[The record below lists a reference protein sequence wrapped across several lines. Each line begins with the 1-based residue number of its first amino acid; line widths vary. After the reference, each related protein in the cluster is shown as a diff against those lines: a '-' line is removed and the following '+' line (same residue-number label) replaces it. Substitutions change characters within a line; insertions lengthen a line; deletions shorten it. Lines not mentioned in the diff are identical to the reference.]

1 MPVCKQ
7 SPHCFCSLACLPYST
22 CQFVFD
28 CLFVNVHWQLNCW
41 SSVSTFRVFF
51 SAGNFT
57 CNLTAWPELLFLPYA
72 IASPFDI
79 SPLRFLWDV
88 KCSIH
93 KSFDLNIH
101 VKLKKTSETSKSFE
115 NSIQSCAI
123 QSAFETSHNFSSW

>member
-1 MPVCKQ
+1 MLLFFGLSSKFYLAVCFWLPVCECP
-7 SPHCFCSLACLPYST
+7 SAVELL
-22 CQFVFD
+22 VI
-28 CLFVNVHWQLNCW
+28 
-41 SSVSTFRVFF
+41 SVYIQGVFF
-51 SAGNFT
+51 LLET
-57 CNLTAWPELLFLPYA
+57 LLVIWPLDLKLLLFLPYA

-93 KSFDLNIH
+93 KSYDLNIQ